1 MVIDRF
7 NLKYLKYLDWWEI
20 ENELINICKFLLY
33 IELLVIW
40 LYDFM

>member
-20 ENELINICKFLLY
+20 ENELIYICKFLLY